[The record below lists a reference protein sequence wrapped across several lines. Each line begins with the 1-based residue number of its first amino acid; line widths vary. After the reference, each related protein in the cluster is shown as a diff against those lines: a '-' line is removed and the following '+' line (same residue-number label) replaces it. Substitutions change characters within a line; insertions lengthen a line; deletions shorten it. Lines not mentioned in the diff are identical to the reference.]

1 MRSINQEEKERCQK
15 FTDLEEM
22 GEASLLKLQQ
32 SSVLVVGAGGLGSGV
47 LPVLCASGIGHI
59 GVVEFDTVEKGNLQ
73 RQTLFTSQDEGRAKI
88 EAAAGRLQALNP
100 SMHLEQFDQRLNQR
114 NADGIING
122 YDVVVDCTDNFQT
135 RYLINDVCGRLK
147 KPVVYGAIS
156 DYEGQV
162 MVLHHHMK
170 ADLRNIYPEL
180 PDNEKLPDDEG
191 EPGGSEY
198 PGDNDVTN
206 GIMPTLPHITGTIQ
220 ANETIK
226 LLTGKGRLLDGE
238 MLLLNVFSNDYHII
252 EL

>member
-1 MRSINQEEKERCQK
+1 M
-15 FTDLEEM
+15 
-22 GEASLLKLQQ
+22 
-32 SSVLVVGAGGLGSGV
+32 
-47 LPVLCASGIGHI
+47 
-59 GVVEFDTVEKGNLQ
+59 VEFDTVEKGNLQ
-73 RQTLFTSQDEGRAKI
+73 RQTLFTTQQEGHPKI

-100 SMHLEQFDQRLNQR
+100 SMHLEQFNIRLHQD
-114 NADGIING
+114 NADDLIRG
-122 YDVVVDCTDNFQT
+122 YDVVVDCSDNFQT

-147 KPVVYGAIS
+147 TPVVYGAIS

-162 MVLHHHMK
+162 MVLHHHRK
-170 ADLRNIYPEL
+170 ADLRDIYPEL
-180 PDNEKLPDDEG
+180 PETTDD
-191 EPGGSEY
+191 
-198 PGDNDVTN
+198 TK

>member
-1 MRSINQEEKERCQK
+1 MKSIKGEEKERCQK

-32 SSVLVVGAGGLGSGV
+32 SSVLVIGAGGLGSGV

-73 RQTLFTSQDEGRAKI
+73 RQTLFTSQQEGQSKI

-100 SMHLEQFDQRLNQR
+100 FMHLEQFDQRLNQR

-122 YDVVVDCTDNFQT
+122 YDVVVDCSDNFQT

-147 KPVVYGAIS
+147 TPVVYGAIS
-156 DYEGQV
+156 NYEGQV
-162 MVLHHHMK
+162 MVLHHNKK
-170 ADLRNIYPEL
+170 ADLRDIYPEL
-180 PDNEKLPDDEG
+180 P
-191 EPGGSEY
+191 EPA
-198 PGDNDVTN
+198 DATK

-238 MLLLNVFSNDYHII
+238 MLFLNVFSNDYHII